1 MLRAVARILEKQNWS
16 QMGQIFFSIRALI
29 IRCFYFSRIL
39 ARPLH
44 HVGAA
49 PNPTLIPLNLAG
61 LRRGFARLL
70 ICGIL
75 SNAIWCYG
83 KSPQSSPE
91 SSPSQNPS
99 ESTEDQPAEPSPT
112 PVPPRS
118 IVYRAQSSD
127 AIQDY
132 EANPE
137 IVRRMVDQLVLAVT
151 GQSTVASAWA
161 SLVKS
166 TDVVG
171 IKVCASGAPLFS
183 THPAVVDAVQAGLI
197 EAGVRPQNIV
207 VWDREKKLLELA
219 GFQAR
224 NAGYRLMWSEKN
236 YDLKAFVTSPVSGKL
251 IYGDMLFVS
260 KAPDVLRHEQP
271 QPEKDKKRVF
281 VADNLSDRSYVSNVL
296 THVVTKVI
304 NVPAL
309 SDHLLCGLSGAL
321 FNMTIQNLDN
331 WRRLVQTPVNGDPS
345 IPEAYADPRIG
356 QKAVLNI
363 MDGLIAL
370 YAGAPVGDANYA
382 IHYGTLYASKD
393 PVALDAVALKMI
405 DQWRIKAQM
414 EPASKTAKYLKTAF
428 SYGLGNAD
436 LSKIEVVNVR

>member
-49 PNPTLIPLNLAG
+49 PNPTLIPLDLAG
-61 LRRGFARLL
+61 LRRGLARLL
-70 ICGIL
+70 ICGML
-75 SNAIWCYG
+75 SNPIWCYG
-83 KSPQSSPE
+83 ESPQSSPE
-91 SSPSQNPS
+91 SSPSQKPS

-183 THPAVVDAVQAGLI
+183 THPAVVDAIQAGLI